1 MYKNILL
8 TGFYSTTESKIYQA
22 FFIGFDK
29 KFSFSIKKFYL
40 CGLVQHTIGR
50 EVISMQVS
58 ALIGKPVLSGSGER
72 LGYVTALYFAR
83 DFSRISC
90 LICAD
95 AEEEEFILPA
105 RALLADGDAV
115 IVGRQ
120 RLSEP
125 VGVPSPIGRTV
136 YSHTGEQ
143 LGVVADIRT
152 GDAPELVL
160 HGPQKE
166 ECFPLSIAAVGET
179 VILYPSE
186 KERRAAGSPTGRNTP
201 ERQKRAPAAAKKTP
215 AKEYAPAAD
224 ESERLCRTDL
234 LGRTVRRS
242 VFDDFGRPIA
252 KAGEKVTAEMIG
264 RARRSNR
271 LLTLSMNTLTNFDIL
286 T

>member
-1 MYKNILL
+1 
-8 TGFYSTTESKIYQA
+8 
-22 FFIGFDK
+22 
-29 KFSFSIKKFYL
+29 
-40 CGLVQHTIGR
+40 
-50 EVISMQVS
+50 MQVS
-58 ALIGKPVLSGSGER
+58 ALIGKPVLSGNGER
-72 LGYVTALYFAR
+72 LGYVTALFFAR
-83 DFSRISC
+83 DYSRISC
-90 LICAD
+90 LVCAD
-95 AEEEEFILPA
+95 DEEEEFILPA
-105 RALLADGDAV
+105 RAVRADGDAV

-120 RLSEP
+120 RLPEP

-143 LGVVADIRT
+143 LGIVADIRT
-152 GDAPELVL
+152 GNTPEFVL

-186 KERRAAGSPTGRNTP
+186 KERRAVGSPVRKSASDRT
-201 ERQKRAPAAAKKTP
+201 KRAPAAAKKTT
-215 AKEYAPAAD
+215 ENERIPAAD
-224 ESERLCRTDL
+224 DNERLCRTDL
-234 LGRTVRRS
+234 LGRTVRKN

-264 RARRSNR
+264 RARQNNR